1 MKTDRDEPDFT
12 TLSDAVRAWYRFYEL
27 DPKDGLSNVLCQAA
41 IDFYHAGHP
50 TPGDIATA
58 LIGTYVG
65 IHATRVNAPTS
76 AAVH

>member
-1 MKTDRDEPDFT
+1 MKTDRDEPDFKT
-12 TLSDAVRAWYRFYEL
+12 MSDAVQAWYRFYEL
-27 DPKDGLSNVLCQAA
+27 DPKDGPS
-41 IDFYHAGHP
+41 DFYNAGHR